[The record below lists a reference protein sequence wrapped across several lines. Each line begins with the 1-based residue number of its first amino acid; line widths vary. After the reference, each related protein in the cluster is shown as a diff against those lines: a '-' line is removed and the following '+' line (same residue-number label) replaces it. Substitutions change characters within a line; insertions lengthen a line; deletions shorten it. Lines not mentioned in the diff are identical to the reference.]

1 MGVNYATISSSLNKV
16 NWDGSAFT
24 RKEMETEI
32 AVHLM
37 TAVILK
43 NWDTLMSADQPVAEG
58 IFARVSESIRTRLR
72 EQWLKDHPEVQ
83 QNIKKKNEKAEEQTK
98 LQQDS
103 NRLDG
108 EVSDA
113 QRKISTFEQ
122 DNNNL
127 DTQKLKERAE
137 QEADLQKAILGS
149 IDRENSPLANAARVS
164 VYEALGEIPFPKAVR
179 AVAEAMAQKI
189 PENTE
194 QAARSVVFRLIQ
206 RHLLNADGYQIHRAK
221 YGNDQLELYPQAQSD
236 AAAFIKEALEGKV
249 LLYSRKDMAG
259 YLHKPPDESATKNI
273 LTGLI
278 GKLPDKSTITIY
290 PPDIFFGKDRN
301 TRDKYPGNSM
311 AGPVR
316 VQVTKQENGTIMMN
330 LNTSYSRKQYLVGAD
345 GTITYNG
352 EAVGIDAFMNELGF
366 LAGGIAPAES
376 KLPDEWKEGMAQ
388 GILTVAAE

>member
-1 MGVNYATISSSLNKV
+1 
-16 NWDGSAFT
+16 
-24 RKEMETEI
+24 
-32 AVHLM
+32 
-37 TAVILK
+37 
-43 NWDTLMSADQPVAEG
+43 
-58 IFARVSESIRTRLR
+58 
-72 EQWLKDHPEVQ
+72 
-83 QNIKKKNEKAEEQTK
+83 
-98 LQQDS
+98 
-103 NRLDG
+103 
-108 EVSDA
+108 
-113 QRKISTFEQ
+113 
-122 DNNNL
+122 
-127 DTQKLKERAE
+127 
-137 QEADLQKAILGS
+137 
-149 IDRENSPLANAARVS
+149 
-164 VYEALGEIPFPKAVR
+164 
-179 AVAEAMAQKI
+179 
-189 PENTE
+189 
-194 QAARSVVFRLIQ
+194 
-206 RHLLNADGYQIHRAK
+206 
-221 YGNDQLELYPQAQSD
+221 
-236 AAAFIKEALEGKV
+236 
-249 LLYSRKDMAG
+249 MAG